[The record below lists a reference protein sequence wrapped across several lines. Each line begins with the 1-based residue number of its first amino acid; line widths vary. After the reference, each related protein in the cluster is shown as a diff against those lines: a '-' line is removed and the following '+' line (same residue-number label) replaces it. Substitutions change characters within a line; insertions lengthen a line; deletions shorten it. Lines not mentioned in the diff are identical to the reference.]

1 MSIVVRWIDQHLYR
15 DYSDHWDDE
24 LLRRSILQTVEAD
37 WDILDLG
44 AGAGIVRQM
53 NFRGHVQRVC
63 GVDPDRRVLGNA
75 ALDEAKVGVGDAI
88 PFAGEAFDLVFADNV
103 LEHLE
108 DPAAVF
114 REVWRTLK
122 PGGTFLF
129 KTPNRRH
136 YVPTLARLMPQR
148 VHELVGR
155 LRGRQSVDTFPTLYR
170 ANTPAAIRRL
180 AGQTKFDIEELRL
193 IEGRPEYLR
202 ILAPTYLAGLAYE
215 RLVNALPALEQFRVV
230 MLGRLRKPADAVP
243 IQSMRPTAEVRAVA

>member
-1 MSIVVRWIDQHLYR
+1 MSTLVGWIDQHLYR

-24 LLRRSILQTVEAD
+24 LFRRSILQTVEAD

-44 AGAGIVRQM
+44 AGAGVVRQM
-53 NFRGHVQRVC
+53 NFRGQVQRVC

-75 ALDEAKVGVGDAI
+75 ALDEARVGVGDAI
-88 PFAGEAFDLVFADNV
+88 PFDGEAFDLVFADNV

-129 KTPNRRH
+129 KTPNRWH
-136 YVPTLARLMPQR
+136 YVPTLARLMPHR
-148 VHELVGR
+148 VHELVNR

-180 AGQTKFDIEELRL
+180 ANQTRFDVEELRL

-202 ILAPTYLAGLAYE
+202 ILTPTYLAGLAYE
-215 RLVNALPALEQFRVV
+215 RLVNAVPSLERFRVV
-230 MLGRLRKPADAVP
+230 MLGRLRKPEQAAP
-243 IQSMRPTAEVRAVA
+243 IQPMRRSPESLAVA

>member
-1 MSIVVRWIDQHLYR
+1 MSIVVRWIDQHFYR
-15 DYSDHWDDE
+15 DCSDHWDDE
-24 LLRRSILQTVEAD
+24 LLRRSILETVEAD

-44 AGAGIVRQM
+44 AGAGVVRQM

-63 GVDPDRRVLGNA
+63 GVDPDRRVLRNT

-180 AGQTKFDIEELRL
+180 AYQTKFDIEELRL

-230 MLGRLRKPADAVP
+230 MLGCLRKPADDVP
-243 IQSMRPTAEVRAVA
+243 IQPMRSSDEVRAVA